1 MTGRNPVA
9 LSMRAASAA
18 LVLTFAWSLS
28 ACVQYASSDPGLS
41 ADPAV
46 RHPIVL
52 ASAPATLDV
61 YPVGGRLDAHS
72 RSEIAAF
79 AQRYR
84 RFGSGEI
91 LILTGG
97 RSGTETRAAEEVR
110 GALAA
115 AGAPGRVAVSRY
127 GLEAPGAAPIR
138 VAFMALKADVPTPC
152 GRWPDDLASGSS
164 LQGWK
169 NEPWE
174 NFGCAT
180 QATLAAQVDDP
191 RDFVEARPLGSSDV
205 QMRVRA
211 IEAVRDGKEPSTDW
225 KKAILQPIGGSGLT
239 STVE

>member
-1 MTGRNPVA
+1 
-9 LSMRAASAA
+9 MRAASAA
-18 LVLTFAWSLS
+18 LVLAFAGSLS

-52 ASAPATLDV
+52 ASAPTTLDV
-61 YPVGGRLDAHS
+61 YPVGGRLDARS
-72 RSEIAAF
+72 RSEIATF

-84 RFGSGEI
+84 RFGSGEV

-97 RSGTETRAAEEVR
+97 RSRTETRAAEQVR
-110 GALAA
+110 GALAS
-115 AGAPGRVAVSRY
+115 AGALGRVAVSRY
-127 GLEAPGAAPIR
+127 GFDVPGSAPIR
-138 VAFMALKADVPTPC
+138 IAFMGLKADVPTPC

-191 RDFVEARPLGSSDV
+191 RDFVEARPLGPSDV

-211 IEAVRDGKEPSTDW
+211 IQNVRAGTEPSTDW
-225 KKAILQPIGGSGLT
+225 KKAILQPIGGGGLT
-239 STVE
+239 GTVE